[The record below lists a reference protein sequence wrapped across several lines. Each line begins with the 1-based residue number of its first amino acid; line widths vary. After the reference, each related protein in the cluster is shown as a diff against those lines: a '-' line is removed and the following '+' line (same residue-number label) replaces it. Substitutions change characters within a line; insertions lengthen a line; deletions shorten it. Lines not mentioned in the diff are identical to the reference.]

1 MLTQHVYHS
10 LALHSFLPFRPSPGV
25 HLPSAW
31 SSSFTMSPWGTTGY
45 KLSVFLFFKVF
56 ISPSFSKDTYARYNM
71 RGRQV
76 SPHWKYHSTV
86 LYFPFIAAEKRA
98 ATLACHSVEGHFP
111 SLANFKIFS
120 LCLGFSSTM
129 ICPLF
134 IYSTLDLLEFLNLS
148 LISSGKFSSD
158 TTSAL
163 PHSLSYLSRT
173 PVLYML
179 NLYELSSIFLNLS
192 N

>member
-1 MLTQHVYHS
+1 
-10 LALHSFLPFRPSPGV
+10 
-25 HLPSAW
+25 
-31 SSSFTMSPWGTTGY
+31 
-45 KLSVFLFFKVF
+45 
-56 ISPSFSKDTYARYNM
+56 
-71 RGRQV
+71 
-76 SPHWKYHSTV
+76 
-86 LYFPFIAAEKRA
+86 
-98 ATLACHSVEGHFP
+98 
-111 SLANFKIFS
+111 
-120 LCLGFSSTM
+120 M

-163 PHSLSYLSRT
+163 PCSLSYLSGT
-173 PVLYML
+173 LVLYML